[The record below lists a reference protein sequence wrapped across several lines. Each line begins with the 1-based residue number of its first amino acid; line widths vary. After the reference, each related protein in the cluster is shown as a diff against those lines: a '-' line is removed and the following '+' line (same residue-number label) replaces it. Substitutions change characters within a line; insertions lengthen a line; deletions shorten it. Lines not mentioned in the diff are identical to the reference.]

1 MTQILGI
8 QRRMVE
14 LGRIRTGD
22 RGGTNRAPRKLSNF
36 RLTSASRPLLEAA
49 ARIYGGTVRAW
60 QDGPDDG
67 LWELLTETDVL
78 DIMVPPVITAYSQS
92 YEVWDAGGCT
102 VRCDG
107 RWESIAGAPCSHGI
121 EHEGMKVTT
130 RVSVILPKLPGL
142 GTWRLETHGWNA
154 AATLPASLDL
164 LIQAGQRNQWLPAT
178 LRLEPRTQKTRVNGK
193 PQTRKFSVPVIDIA
207 GFTFEEMVALGSGS
221 TEYEALPE
229 GLPVQPGP
237 SRPRGMVGRPELPP
251 APELPAEAQAFSRP
265 VERAFPVEQPAVQEA
280 SAAGPVADQETVAV
294 DTQQRRDGEPI
305 QGAPGPSDSGSAP
318 TATVSPIG
326 RLALFREIKTLG
338 LPEQA
343 VVDRAATLYP
353 DVPPKDLS
361 DDQRGEVLA
370 SLRADPPT
378 VAMGLS

>member
-1 MTQILGI
+1 MTQILGV

-22 RGGTNRAPRKLSNF
+22 RGGTNRAPRKLSKF

-49 ARIYGGTVRAW
+49 ARVYGGTVRAW

-92 YEVWDAGGCT
+92 YEVWDAGGCS

-107 RWESIAGAPCSHGI
+107 RWESIAGEPCSHGI
-121 EHEGMKVTT
+121 EHDGMKVTT

-164 LIQAGQRNQWLPAT
+164 LIQAGQRSTWLPAT

-207 GFTFEEMVALGSGS
+207 GLTFEEMVALGSG
-221 TEYEALPE
+221 TDDYVALPD
-229 GLPVQPGP
+229 GLPAQPGP
-237 SRPRGMVGRPELPP
+237 SRPNPSLRVDRPELPEPP
-251 APELPAEAQAFSRP
+251 ALPPQAAAFSGPVARP
-265 VERAFPVEQPAVQEA
+265 FPDEQPAVTEA
-280 SAAGPVADQETVAV
+280 SAEPPVVAEAATAGPDEL
-294 DTQQRRDGEPI
+294 
-305 QGAPGPSDSGSAP
+305 APPAP
-318 TATVSPIG
+318 LG
-326 RLALFREIKTLG
+326 RLAFLEAIRVAGISQEDAVKRSEEMYPGVQPKG
-338 LPEQA
+338 LTDE
-343 VVDRAATLYP
+343 
-353 DVPPKDLS
+353 
-361 DDQRGEVLA
+361 QRGVLWADLVA
-370 SLRADPPT
+370 SLP
-378 VAMGLS
+378 V